1 MVQRWEE
8 EAPIDPEKLP
18 TLAKEMVGALVGSL
32 QRRCFVIMPFA
43 QDFRALYDFVI
54 EPVIHK
60 AGDYPIRLDRAAIP
74 GDVGGQILD
83 GIRQCDYI
91 VAVLDGLRPNVLY
104 ELGLAH
110 GRGKPTVLLNRVG
123 SLSSSDTI
131 PFDLSMY
138 QRLEYESVD
147 ASLVERLE
155 HTLGRL

>member
-1 MVQRWEE
+1 M
-8 EAPIDPEKLP
+8 
-18 TLAKEMVGALVGSL
+18 
-32 QRRCFVIMPFA
+32 
-43 QDFRALYDFVI
+43 I
-54 EPVIHK
+54 EPVIQK
-60 AGDYPIRLDRAAIP
+60 AGDYPIRLDRAAVP
-74 GDVGGQILD
+74 GDVGRQIVE

-110 GRGKPTVLLNRVG
+110 GRSKPTVLLNRLG
-123 SLSSSDTI
+123 SLSASETI

-138 QRLEYESVD
+138 QRLEYETVD